1 MTQRGT
7 RSPVPIRRIARPI
20 GRPLKRLNERL
31 GRRIFGNTNTLSLN
45 LKGAWHIAR
54 CRLASGRIKT
64 RPTSLDAG
72 RLKTNGYVRL
82 PERLDPATMADIR
95 AAFEVLIEKPEYH
108 EANEKYGRDRT
119 DIHWSI
125 PNAHLRIPAIAR
137 VLSSNLR
144 AALEQYY
151 KAYFAVVQVVAYR
164 NYAVPAEIA
173 EGEIYSSNW
182 HCDAR
187 RPSLLKLMLN
197 ISDVT
202 GQDGPFHV
210 VSRQRTRTLLTMGF
224 KNRHGYGLPDDV
236 MEDPQHVVKLVGPS
250 GTGMLCCTY
259 RCLHRAGIPAPG
271 RHRDLLRMVFVP
283 SARPLADDWVNLPVT
298 GHRQWVR

>member
-1 MTQRGT
+1 M
-7 RSPVPIRRIARPI
+7 
-20 GRPLKRLNERL
+20 
-31 GRRIFGNTNTLSLN
+31 
-45 LKGAWHIAR
+45 
-54 CRLASGRIKT
+54 
-64 RPTSLDAG
+64 
-72 RLKTNGYVRL
+72 
-82 PERLDPATMADIR
+82 
-95 AAFEVLIEKPEYH
+95 
-108 EANEKYGRDRT
+108 
-119 DIHWSI
+119 
-125 PNAHLRIPAIAR
+125 
-137 VLSSNLR
+137 
-144 AALEQYY
+144 
-151 KAYFAVVQVVAYR
+151 QVVAYR
-164 NYAVPAEIA
+164 NYAVPAGIA

-202 GQDGPFHV
+202 DQDGPFHV

-224 KNRHGYGLPDDV
+224 KNRHDYGLPDDV

-283 SARPLADDWVNLPVT
+283 SARPLADDWVNRPVT